1 MQELPYSSG
10 AIIRFQVR
18 EDSPNKARSQSRSVD
33 KVEEFVAFACSKSQN
48 NIWKSQI
55 GMNHAVVIPHNHA
68 RLLLD
73 TQGTKHDGQ
82 TYYYVWTMKD
92 RH

>member
-1 MQELPYSSG
+1 M
-10 AIIRFQVR
+10 
-18 EDSPNKARSQSRSVD
+18 D

-48 NIWKSQI
+48 STWESQI
-55 GMNHAVVIPHNHA
+55 GMNHAVVIPHDLA

-82 TYYYVWTMKD
+82 TYYHVWTMKD
-92 RH
+92 RHYHSLFLSSFDSNILGS